1 LNGRRADRETWERSV
16 FEVTLM
22 FFQLIAEAASL
33 SVTTR
38 GGRTYLFEK
47 GMPLK
52 VDDRDIIELRG
63 RSDVEECPE
72 EGVEPRSARRPEP
85 KSVVN
90 FSGPSSQPRPQPAPH
105 EPTPTELEKARSKL
119 EGSKR

>member
-1 LNGRRADRETWERSV
+1 
-16 FEVTLM
+16 M
-22 FFQLIAEAASL
+22 FFQLIADSASL

-47 GMPLK
+47 GQPLR
-52 VDDRDIIELRG
+52 VDDRDIMELRD

-72 EGVEPRSARRPEP
+72 EGIEPRSARRPEP
-85 KSVVN
+85 RSTVT
-90 FSGPSSQPRPQPAPH
+90 FSGPSSQPRPQPALRDA
-105 EPTPTELEKARSKL
+105 TPTELEQARKKL